1 MINEIIHVVMEQG
14 CPGCGFVS
22 DRPSRYCRQCG
33 KQLVVENELTSAET
47 RNYDSIRAAQAAG
60 VSYPS
65 HPGMQAENVKEVQE
79 TARFYTPPLTSD
91 YDLPEKKKSRTG
103 LWLILALLCI
113 LLVGGGLV
121 TLVVHALRPPRQV
134 ASAGEERRFPFP
146 PPPPPPQSPDTS
158 QAGMPAIFD
167 KYKYPNAN
175 VDQTVSG
182 IGIGDFIKM
191 STTDTVGVVSDFYKR
206 VTKAPP
212 ITESRDNDEG
222 QIIFQ
227 ASNSP
232 PILVIIG
239 PDDELPGKTQI
250 VLIHSSFQIPKIGR
264 Y

>member
-1 MINEIIHVVMEQG
+1 MISAIIHIVMEQG

-33 KQLVVENELTSAET
+33 KQLVLENELTSAET
-47 RNYDSIRAAQAAG
+47 RNYDSIRAAQAAN

-65 HPGMQAENVKEVQE
+65 HHEAQAYDVREVQE
-79 TARFYTPPLTSD
+79 TAPFYTPPRASN
-91 YDLPEKKKSRTG
+91 YDIPEKKKSRTG
-103 LWLILALLCI
+103 LWLVIALLCI

-121 TLVVHALRPPRQV
+121 ALAVRFFRPPRQAATAAV
-134 ASAGEERRFPFP
+134 ERRFPFP
-146 PPPPPPQSPDTS
+146 PPPPQSPPDGP
-158 QAGMPAIFD
+158 QASMPAIFD
-167 KYKYPNAN
+167 KYKYPNAI

-206 VTKAPP
+206 VIKAPP
-212 ITESRDNDEG
+212 INESRDNDNEEG
-222 QIIFQ
+222 QVIFQ

-250 VLIHSSFQIPKIGR
+250 VLIHSNFQIPKQR
-264 Y
+264 F